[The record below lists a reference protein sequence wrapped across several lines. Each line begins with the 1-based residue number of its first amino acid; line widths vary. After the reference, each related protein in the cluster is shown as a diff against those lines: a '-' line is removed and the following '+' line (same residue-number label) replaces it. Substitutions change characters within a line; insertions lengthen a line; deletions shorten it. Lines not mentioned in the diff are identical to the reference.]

1 MPSAALSMLRSLPA
15 FRSIALCVGALLLAG
30 SACAA
35 QADLA
40 ALIDAAGRQRM
51 LTQRI
56 VKAYCQVGLQVTPE
70 VSRAQLTGAI
80 KRFDRQLVRLS
91 ADAPNADA
99 RGAAKRVAQQW
110 RGMRQVAAGPVN
122 RDAAQ
127 VLAARGEGV
136 LQASQALVVLLENA
150 AGTAQARLINLAGRQ
165 RMLSQRLAKLY
176 MLRAWDIDSAS
187 VQADIEASG
196 KEFAAAL
203 ASLRAARENTPA
215 IRAELEAVALQ
226 WEWFRSAVEL
236 QGAESYALVVADASE
251 SILNSM
257 ELITAKYA
265 QLARR

>member
-1 MPSAALSMLRSLPA
+1 MTTAAFSLSRPALRTAWLW
-15 FRSIALCVGALLLAG
+15 LGALLLSG
-30 SACAA
+30 SAWAA
-35 QADLA
+35 EVDYGS
-40 ALIDAAGRQRM
+40 LIDIAGRQRM
-51 LTQRI
+51 LSQRI

-70 VSRAQLTGAI
+70 VSQAQLGGAV
-80 KRFDRQLVRLS
+80 KRFDSQLRSL
-91 ADAPNADA
+91 AAHAPNAEA
-99 RGAAKRVAQQW
+99 
-110 RGMRQVAAGPVN
+110 
-122 RDAAQ
+122 RDAAARVATLWRGLRQ
-127 VLAARGEGV
+127 TARAPVSRDGARELAGRSEAV
-136 LQASQALVVLLENA
+136 LQASQTLVLALERA
-150 AGTAQARLINLAGRQ
+150 AGTPEVKLVNTAGRQ

-187 VQADIEASG
+187 AQADIDATG

-226 WEWFRSAVEL
+226 WEWFRSAIEL

-265 QLARR
+265 RLARR

>member
-1 MPSAALSMLRSLPA
+1 MTAAARLLPHLALRTAWLW
-15 FRSIALCVGALLLAG
+15 
-30 SACAA
+30 
-35 QADLA
+35 LA
-40 ALIDAAGRQRM
+40 ALFLSGSAWAVEPDYGSLIDIAGRQRM
-51 LTQRI
+51 LSQRI

-70 VSRAQLTGAI
+70 VSRAQLGGAV
-80 KRFDRQLVRLS
+80 KRFDSQLQTL
-91 ADAPNADA
+91 AAKAPDADA
-99 RGAAKRVAQQW
+99 RSAVARVAGLW
-110 RGMRQVAAGPVN
+110 RGLRQTARAPVS
-122 RDAAQ
+122 RDGARA
-127 VLAARGEGV
+127 LATRSEAL
-136 LQASQALVVLLENA
+136 LQASQVLVLALERA
-150 AGTAQARLINLAGRQ
+150 AASPEAKMVNTAGRQ

-226 WEWFRSAVEL
+226 WEWFRSAIEL

-265 QLARR
+265 RLARQ

>member
-1 MPSAALSMLRSLPA
+1 MSPLSRKSVEPMAAHVDPLKVRSRHQSLHH
-15 FRSIALCVGALLLAG
+15 FV
-30 SACAA
+30 
-35 QADLA
+35 
-40 ALIDAAGRQRM
+40 
-51 LTQRI
+51 
-56 VKAYCQVGLQVTPE
+56 
-70 VSRAQLTGAI
+70 
-80 KRFDRQLVRLS
+80 
-91 ADAPNADA
+91 ADA
-99 RGAAKRVAQQW
+99 RGAAGQVAQQW
-110 RGMRQVAAGPVN
+110 RGMRQVAVGPVN
-122 RDAAQ
+122 RDAARR
-127 VLAARGEGV
+127 LAARGEAV
-136 LQASQALVVLLENA
+136 LQASQVLVVLLENA

-187 VQADIEASG
+187 VQADIEVSG

-226 WEWFRSAVEL
+226 WEWFRSAIEL

-265 QLARR
+265 ALARR